1 MSLPKQ
7 GGNKHDKRTGTSNL
21 HGTAQKERLHGQ
33 RETLYDGTTI
43 YERCWTQGIEIAFCG
58 HSKEHYRIEA
68 WINGYC
74 PMVRV
79 IKNDRVEGNPR
90 DYSSPKRAI
99 NAIAEI
105 ARCAGYTL

>member
-1 MSLPKQ
+1 M
-7 GGNKHDKRTGTSNL
+7 TSEQ
-21 HGTAQKERLHGQ
+21 AQATYTELLKKNGFTDSGR
-33 RETLYDGTTI
+33 TLYDGTTI
-43 YERCWTQGIEIAFCG
+43 YERCWTKGIEIAFYG

-105 ARCAGYTL
+105 ARCAGYIL

>member
-1 MSLPKQ
+1 MK
-7 GGNKHDKRTGTSNL
+7 NMTSEQVQATYTELLKAN
-21 HGTAQKERLHGQ
+21 GFTDSGR
-33 RETLYDGTTI
+33 TLYDGTTV
-43 YERCWTQGIEIAFCG
+43 YERCWTKG
-58 HSKEHYRIEA
+58 KENYRIEA

-90 DYSSPKRAI
+90 DYSSPKRAM

-105 ARCAGYTL
+105 ARCAGYAL